1 MSAPGRRGEVL
12 ALLRGASAPM
22 TIAQV
27 AERLGVHVNTAR
39 FHLDALTE
47 RGLAEP
53 ATAPRNGPGRPPLA
67 FRARRRMD
75 RSGPRRYELLAGVL
89 VRGLAAT
96 RDGSRRAAEL
106 GRDWG
111 RQLGGADD
119 RAGSAD
125 AATDRLLGLLDD
137 LGFAPERRTVDDQT
151 QIGLRHCPFLELAE
165 HQREV
170 VCPVHLG
177 LMQGAMERLSDEV
190 TVTSLE
196 PFVEPDLCLT
206 RLGER

>member
-1 MSAPGRRGEVL
+1 
-12 ALLRGASAPM
+12 
-22 TIAQV
+22 
-27 AERLGVHVNTAR
+27 
-39 FHLDALTE
+39 
-47 RGLAEP
+47 
-53 ATAPRNGPGRPPLA
+53 
-67 FRARRRMD
+67 MD

-111 RQLGGADD
+111 RQLVGADD